1 MLEGEG
7 ETDHELDLLLLR
19 LPVSASND
27 APASADAGR
36 SRQTGGAPTLDLSLA
51 LVEPSD
57 SQARVAQ
64 CCIARRWAMA
74 ALVSIVMWAAVVA
87 TILVLS

>member
-19 LPVSASND
+19 LPVSASHD

-36 SRQTGGAPTLDLSLA
+36 ARQAGGAPILDLSLA
-51 LVEPSD
+51 LVEPD
-57 SQARVAQ
+57 VAHANVAER
-64 CCIARRWAMA
+64 CIARR
-74 ALVSIVMWAAVVA
+74 
-87 TILVLS
+87 